1 MGAEGTGRTHFL
13 GGKVPSLCLEKHV
26 AKYQP
31 QQRAAALLGSPR
43 VRGGLIVT
51 FLAVMAKDL
60 HPVLTCLTLRQAE
73 GSLPNCPPLALIV
86 VLMALLFEADPLAY
100 RGECHY
106 VVF

>member
-1 MGAEGTGRTHFL
+1 MCVAALSCRAGRNGAAWSYTCGSGGYAQDPFSWWKSPFPLHTG
-13 GGKVPSLCLEKHV
+13 LEKDV
-26 AKYQP
+26 AKSQP

-73 GSLPNCPPLALIV
+73 GSLPNCPPWL
-86 VLMALLFEADPLAY
+86 
-100 RGECHY
+100 
-106 VVF
+106 